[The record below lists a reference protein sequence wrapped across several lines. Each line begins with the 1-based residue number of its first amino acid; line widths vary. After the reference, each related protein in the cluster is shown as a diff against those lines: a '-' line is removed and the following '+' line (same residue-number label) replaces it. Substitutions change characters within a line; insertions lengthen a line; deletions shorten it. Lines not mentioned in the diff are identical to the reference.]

1 MNMFRHLPGL
11 LVIGGVVTV
20 LAIMV
25 LPLPTAMM
33 DIFLAMNIALALTII
48 ITAMYITEPLQLS
61 VFPGM
66 LLLVTLFRLSLN
78 IASTRLIL
86 SEAYAGEII
95 ATFGNF
101 VVGGNYVVG
110 FIIFLILVIIN
121 FIVIT
126 KGSERVAEVSARFTL
141 DAMPGKQMSIDADLN
156 AGLIDERDAKERREK
171 IAHEA
176 EFYGAMDGASKFVRG
191 DAIAGLI
198 ITIINI
204 IGGLIIGVAQNTMG
218 FGQAL
223 QTYTMLTVGDGLVS
237 QIPAIIISTSAGIVI
252 TRSSARENLGQSVVT
267 QFIARPES
275 LVVAAAIIFLFGFMP
290 GFPSF
295 PFLLIAA
302 SMGAV
307 AFTQMRK
314 PETIPYMEDDEDQEA
329 GQELPER
336 EDIRA
341 YLQVDPLEIEIG
353 YGLIPLVDEAQGG
366 DLLER
371 ITSLRRQ
378 VAAELGVVV
387 PPIRVRD
394 NLQLASNEYQILVR
408 GNPVASAEVMPGY
421 YLALDPGTASG
432 KIEGIE
438 TIEPTFQMPAT
449 WITEN
454 QRDRAEQ
461 KGYTLV
467 EVEAVLAT
475 HLMEV
480 VKRHAH
486 ELLTR
491 QQVQNIVNIVKEEH
505 PALIEEL
512 VPNVLQIGGVQK
524 VLQSLLREKI
534 PIKNLVMI
542 LEALADFAPQTKDP
556 QLLVEYVR
564 GTLADAICNQ
574 FKAEDDKLYCI
585 TLDPTLEQRMTR
597 AVQNNDVENLG
608 TLSLTPEEVQQI
620 YMVLKE
626 FADRMNAQGLQPL
639 VLCTPTLRP
648 YFRMLI
654 EPEFPDVVVISYGEL
669 TMKIEVEAIGM
680 IEIQNS

>member
-1 MNMFRHLPGL
+1 
-11 LVIGGVVTV
+11 
-20 LAIMV
+20 
-25 LPLPTAMM
+25 
-33 DIFLAMNIALALTII
+33 
-48 ITAMYITEPLQLS
+48 
-61 VFPGM
+61 
-66 LLLVTLFRLSLN
+66 
-78 IASTRLIL
+78 
-86 SEAYAGEII
+86 
-95 ATFGNF
+95 
-101 VVGGNYVVG
+101 
-110 FIIFLILVIIN
+110 
-121 FIVIT
+121 
-126 KGSERVAEVSARFTL
+126 
-141 DAMPGKQMSIDADLN
+141 
-156 AGLIDERDAKERREK
+156 
-171 IAHEA
+171 
-176 EFYGAMDGASKFVRG
+176 
-191 DAIAGLI
+191 
-198 ITIINI
+198 
-204 IGGLIIGVAQNTMG
+204 
-218 FGQAL
+218 
-223 QTYTMLTVGDGLVS
+223 
-237 QIPAIIISTSAGIVI
+237 
-252 TRSSARENLGQSVVT
+252 
-267 QFIARPES
+267 
-275 LVVAAAIIFLFGFMP
+275 
-290 GFPSF
+290 
-295 PFLLIAA
+295 
-302 SMGAV
+302 
-307 AFTQMRK
+307 
-314 PETIPYMEDDEDQEA
+314 
-329 GQELPER
+329 
-336 EDIRA
+336 
-341 YLQVDPLEIEIG
+341 
-353 YGLIPLVDEAQGG
+353 
-366 DLLER
+366 
-371 ITSLRRQ
+371 
-378 VAAELGVVV
+378 
-387 PPIRVRD
+387 
-394 NLQLASNEYQILVR
+394 
-408 GNPVASAEVMPGY
+408 
-421 YLALDPGTASG
+421 
-432 KIEGIE
+432 
-438 TIEPTFQMPAT
+438 MPAT

-574 FKAEDDKLYCI
+574 FKAEDEKLYCI

-597 AVQNNDVENLG
+597 AVQNSDVENLG

-620 YMVLKE
+620 YTVLKE